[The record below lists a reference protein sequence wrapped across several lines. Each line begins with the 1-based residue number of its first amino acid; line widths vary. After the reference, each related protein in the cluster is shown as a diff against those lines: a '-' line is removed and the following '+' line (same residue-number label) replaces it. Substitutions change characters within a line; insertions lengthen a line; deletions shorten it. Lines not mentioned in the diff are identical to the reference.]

1 MPTRAFLLCSDER
14 AVDAITQTCGE
25 LEVSFEL
32 FSEPSFA
39 VKRLA
44 SQHYDLVM
52 VDCDNEQ
59 TGGDAFA
66 AAKKSAV
73 NQASIA
79 IAVVDGKK
87 GVVNAFRLGAS
98 LILTKPVSL
107 EQARGTLR
115 NAVAMVRKSSPE
127 AKAPASPPTA
137 PVTAAPAKTE
147 SHGVSVSAPVLSA
160 PKPAP
165 ASPIKTS
172 RVAPTPIFSKPSDAA
187 KPISSSAGETLPLSK
202 ETSLSGKPAKP
213 LALLGDEPLGSSR
226 HPAPPMFGMS
236 ESERSCRQ
244 TSPFVMAAI
253 AVVLIV
259 VGVYGFSAINP
270 SFHDVLAA
278 QFHKL
283 GVMAGLAPKS
293 QPVATLPTPTPAASA
308 PAVEPVAP
316 AAPAPAAADATP
328 APSTPDGFSSAATTP
343 SQGFESEA
351 PSKSS
356 APVILSTSATTAKPA
371 SDDDAVVV
379 PEDVSASHIAYQVQP
394 VYPEAAKKKGVKGSV
409 VLNAAVDMDGNVSAV
424 EVANGNP
431 QLASAAVAAVKQ
443 WRFQTYYRNGQPTE
457 FQTQV
462 TVQFPQPSRQ

>member
-137 PVTAAPAKTE
+137 PVTAAPTKTE
-147 SHGVSVSAPVLSA
+147 SHGVSVS
-160 PKPAP
+160 
-165 ASPIKTS
+165 
-172 RVAPTPIFSKPSDAA
+172 
-187 KPISSSAGETLPLSK
+187 
-202 ETSLSGKPAKP
+202 
-213 LALLGDEPLGSSR
+213 
-226 HPAPPMFGMS
+226 
-236 ESERSCRQ
+236 
-244 TSPFVMAAI
+244 
-253 AVVLIV
+253 
-259 VGVYGFSAINP
+259 
-270 SFHDVLAA
+270 
-278 QFHKL
+278 
-283 GVMAGLAPKS
+283 
-293 QPVATLPTPTPAASA
+293 
-308 PAVEPVAP
+308 
-316 AAPAPAAADATP
+316 
-328 APSTPDGFSSAATTP
+328 
-343 SQGFESEA
+343 
-351 PSKSS
+351 
-356 APVILSTSATTAKPA
+356 
-371 SDDDAVVV
+371 
-379 PEDVSASHIAYQVQP
+379 
-394 VYPEAAKKKGVKGSV
+394 
-409 VLNAAVDMDGNVSAV
+409 
-424 EVANGNP
+424 
-431 QLASAAVAAVKQ
+431 
-443 WRFQTYYRNGQPTE
+443 
-457 FQTQV
+457 
-462 TVQFPQPSRQ
+462 